1 MREFTL
7 DCKYIRNKYVMC
19 AAVINC
25 IYTAITESNHND
37 IKNSTDY
44 KLKAIIKLSN
54 DLMRIMSMNMCPDQY
69 FGNKYSGLETVI
81 DASSFHDIKRSIID
95 VENAIDDQ
103 ITIKIDT
110 EASTSSEIM
119 QFVPDFNKNKILIKQ
134 V

>member
-1 MREFTL
+1 MKEFTL
-7 DCKYIRNKYVMC
+7 DCKYIRNKYTMC

-54 DLMRIMSMNMCPDQY
+54 DLMRIMSMNMCPEQY
-69 FGNKYSGLETVI
+69 FGNKYSGLETIV

-103 ITIKIDT
+103 IIIKIDT
-110 EASTSSEIM
+110 EVSTSSEIM
-119 QFVPDFNKNKILIKQ
+119 QFVPDFNKNKILIKK

>member
-1 MREFTL
+1 MKEFTL
-7 DCKYIRNKYVMC
+7 DCKYIRNKYTMC

-25 IYTAITESNHND
+25 IYTVITESNHND

-54 DLMRIMSMNMCPDQY
+54 DLMRIMSMNMCPEQY

-103 ITIKIDT
+103 IIIKIDT
-110 EASTSSEIM
+110 EVSTSSEIM
-119 QFVPDFNKNKILIKQ
+119 QFVPDFNKNKILIKK

>member
-1 MREFTL
+1 
-7 DCKYIRNKYVMC
+7 MC

-25 IYTAITESNHND
+25 IYTAITESNRND

-44 KLKAIIKLSN
+44 NYKDKVKAIIKLSN
-54 DLMRIMSMNMCPDQY
+54 DLMRIMSMNMCPEQY
-69 FGNKYSGLETVI
+69 FGSKYNGLETVV